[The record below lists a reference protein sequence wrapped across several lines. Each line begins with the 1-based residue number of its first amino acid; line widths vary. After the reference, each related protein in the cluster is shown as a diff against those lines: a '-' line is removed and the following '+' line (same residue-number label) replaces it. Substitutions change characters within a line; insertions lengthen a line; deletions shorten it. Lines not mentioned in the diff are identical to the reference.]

1 MNAAMVIAALDL
13 PVEARVEKRV
23 PKKLLF
29 EHGAPT
35 AADRKQIQDGIEEL
49 TWVAAIKPS
58 NIGVPAYR
66 DDVRDY
72 PEIAVLASE
81 WRPKAK
87 AARLT
92 ELIHRAIPYPVVL
105 VVAHGIVIT
114 LSLAHKRM
122 ALNETAAT
130 IIDGSAI
137 VSPPLDVHA
146 QVGTSGLT
154 ERFLESLPLG
164 SQARVHLC
172 AVYQGWIDR
181 VEALRAGCITGQ
193 FALTAN
199 SQAAAVRRVALVQH
213 DRIQMEIA
221 SLRGR
226 AVKET
231 QINRRVELNLSI
243 RRLEGE
249 LAVLK
254 TKM

>member
-13 PVEARVEKRV
+13 PVEARVDKRV

-35 AADRKQIQDGIEEL
+35 AADRKQIQDGIEVL
-49 TWVAAIKPS
+49 TWVAALKPS
-58 NIGVPAYR
+58 NIGVPAY
-66 DDVRDY
+66 RDY

-114 LSLAHKRM
+114 LSLAYKRM

-130 IIDGSAI
+130 IIDGAAI

-146 QVGTSGLT
+146 QVATSGLT

-231 QINRRVELNLSI
+231 QINRRVEFNMSI

-249 LAVLK
+249 LAVLQ